1 MLGRIDD
8 CTYNKQNGGVGK
20 GFCDL
25 MVVTFY
31 KESPGSQSVVSNF
44 ERTLSL
50 KSLPIAY

>member
-25 MVVTFY
+25 LVLTFY
-31 KESPGSQSVVSNF
+31 KEALGSHSVVSNF
-44 ERTLSL
+44 ERTLPPNSSA
-50 KSLPIAY
+50 KAY